1 MMEISRKSWHYR
13 VVKAVYGYANQSLCI
28 YFWQVVSALVVH
40 AFHILFIL
48 FILFVAAFAFAFFAV
63 PITWGIGE
71 LGWIEPV
78 VPFEIAVVPI
88 FVITVAVLAAA
99 LIIGIN
105 TTKYLY
111 EEYRYKR
118 NRKKK
123 LVAKEPNLV
132 VEYWRAKKQKVCPT
146 LKFKD

>member
-13 VVKAVYGYANQSLCI
+13 VVEDVYSVPHQNLCI
-28 YFWQVVSALVVH
+28 YFWQVASALVVR
-40 AFHILFIL
+40 ALHIGFLLFIAC
-48 FILFVAAFAFAFFAV
+48 FVVMFFAV

-78 VPFEIAVVPI
+78 VETEIAMVPI
-88 FVITVAVLAAA
+88 AIMSMAAVAA
-99 LIIGIN
+99 LGIFLMSCI
-105 TTKYLY
+105 KYLI
-111 EEYRYKR
+111 EEYQYKWK
-118 NRKKK
+118 KKK

-132 VEYWRAKKQKVCPT
+132 VEYIRAKKQKVCPT